1 MKSKFFHFLGFSVLF
16 FFALSTNAQENSP
29 GNESDELLN
38 AHPELNLREDKSL
51 IYEPSESKN
60 LSGGK
65 EQTLP
70 ASKVTA
76 PPAKG
81 KTNEPAKA
89 PAKTEDDALSFNF
102 LYYIIQKFKISDIV
116 EQ

>member
-1 MKSKFFHFLGFSVLF
+1 MKTKFFHFLGFSVLF

-51 IYEPSESKN
+51 IYEPSESRN

-65 EQTLP
+65 EQALP
-70 ASKVTA
+70 AAKVTA
-76 PPAKG
+76 PAKG
-81 KTNEPAKA
+81 KPAEAGKA
-89 PAKTEDDALSFNF
+89 PAKAEDDALSFNF

>member
-1 MKSKFFHFLGFSVLF
+1 MKTKFFHFLGFSVLF
-16 FFALSTNAQENSP
+16 FFALSTHAQENSP
-29 GNESDELLN
+29 GNESDEILN

-65 EQTLP
+65 ETPLP
-70 ASKVTA
+70 PKVT
-76 PPAKG
+76 PATKG
-81 KTNEPAKA
+81 KATETAKA
-89 PAKTEDDALSFNF
+89 PAKTEEDALSFNF